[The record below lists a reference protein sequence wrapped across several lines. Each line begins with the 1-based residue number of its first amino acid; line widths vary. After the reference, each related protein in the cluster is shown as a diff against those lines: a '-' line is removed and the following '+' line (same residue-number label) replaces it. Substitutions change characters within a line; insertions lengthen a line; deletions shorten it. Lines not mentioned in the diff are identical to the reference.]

1 MTSEEKKKLYAALS
15 APFPEHCIQRTEGRL
30 TGRGYDTT
38 GIGYQYIANRLNEV
52 LGVGGWRAHR
62 TVNVKEITRSTL
74 IPIISAASRS
84 KDVARIALP
93 VRVRDTSHVS
103 TAIRPIDAAI
113 VKIWTFEMKKFLP
126 ML

>member
-1 MTSEEKKKLYAALS
+1 MSPAVKPISEKIWPKTIPNMTPPAAAS
-15 APFPEHCIQRTEGRL
+15 AEPTK
-30 TGRGYDTT
+30 
-38 GIGYQYIANRLNEV
+38 
-52 LGVGGWRAHR
+52 
-62 TVNVKEITRSTL
+62 NVKEITRSTL